1 MKSKMCHVISLL
13 VGIGMLAMQT
23 PRAWA
28 IAGVGDITF
37 TTIVGDATAGA
48 KWALELEQWTA
59 LINQATTYVD
69 RADQMIKLAGDPKQ
83 LMGEL
88 AEIVGETGI
97 ITGPL
102 DTALGIQT
110 QAEALN
116 LAVAV
121 YGLKDAVN
129 GTVQDVDA
137 VATTYKVFGKEFKRD
152 PKKYEKY
159 AMQEALQG
167 RCKQATENVDVVLK
181 AEGAVHD
188 RLMKKLAAAKTA
200 TERETINAALAASQ
214 QRVDLAKTKAKLCTN
229 EYNLFLGKLNLTAD
243 RRVAADK
250 EWAQQMLKEMQN
262 RAVDALKAQ
271 QDPNATDNGFEDSPS
286 DQGLAPT
293 I

>member
-1 MKSKMCHVISLL
+1 MKSRKCYI
-13 VGIGMLAMQT
+13 IGLFIGCWMLAVQT
-23 PRAWA
+23 PRVWA
-28 IAGVGDITF
+28 VCGVGDVTF

-83 LMGEL
+83 LIGEL
-88 AEIVGETGI
+88 AEIVGETGLL
-97 ITGPL
+97 TGPL

-137 VATTYKVFGKEFKRD
+137 VATTYKCFGKEFKRD
-152 PKKYEKY
+152 PKKYERY

-167 RCKQATENVDVVLK
+167 RCKQATENADVVVK

-188 RLMKKLAAAKTA
+188 RLMKQLVAAKTA

-229 EYNLFLGKLNLTAD
+229 EYNLFIGKLDLTAD

-271 QDPNATDNGFEDSPS
+271 QGPNAADNGIDDNTP